1 MSSPAAA
8 RLLQRSPRHL
18 LAAATPLLLAA
29 TATATAGCGSTTA
42 ATGTTAALTPV
53 TVAVVPLADAVPVYI
68 AQQDGYFTRAGLDV
82 TIKRTAQSTAA
93 TADMVHGAVD
103 VIAAANYVNF
113 FSAQAK
119 GTLNIKVLAA
129 GTACGKN
136 TEDVLAMPG
145 SGITKPADLAGK
157 TIAVNIAPNIQTLTI
172 NRQLQAD
179 GVNPASVHYVVIPFA
194 HMAEALKAR
203 QVDAISEVEPFLSQA
218 EVGEGAQP
226 VLEQCTGPT
235 VSIPLGGYIAT
246 AAWTSAHPATA
257 RAFQHAIEQAQAVAA
272 TNQALVEKLLPLYM
286 PITKQIAG
294 IVNLNTYQ
302 TSLDPVPLQRLA
314 DLMQKGGMLA
324 RPLNV
329 SPLLFR

>member
-8 RLLQRSPRHL
+8 RPLQRSPRRL
-18 LAAATPLLLAA
+18 LAAATPFLLAA
-29 TATATAGCGSTTA
+29 AATAGCGSATA
-42 ATGTTAALTPV
+42 AKSTTAALTPV

-68 AQQDGYFTRAGLDV
+68 AQRDGYFKRAGLNV
-82 TIKRTAQSTAA
+82 TIKVTAQSTAA

-103 VIAAANYVNF
+103 VIASANYVNF
-113 FSAQAK
+113 FQAQAK
-119 GTLNIKVLAA
+119 GTLNIRVVAA
-129 GTACGKN
+129 NTACGTG
-136 TEDVLAMPG
+136 TEDVLALPT
-145 SGITKPADLAGK
+145 SGIITPAGLAGK

-194 HMAEALKAR
+194 HMTEALKAR
-203 QVDAISEVEPFLSQA
+203 QVDAISAVEPFLSQA
-218 EVGEGAQP
+218 EVSANAES
-226 VLEQCTGPT
+226 VLKQCTGPT
-235 VSIPLGGYIAT
+235 VSIPLDGYIAS

-272 TNQALVEKLLPLYM
+272 TNRAVVEKLLPTYM
-286 PITKQIAG
+286 HISRTIAAL
-294 IVNLNTYQ
+294 VNLNTYE
-302 TSLDPVPLQRLA
+302 TSLDPVPLQRVA